1 MRRLLATVTVL
12 VLLTAAC
19 GDDSGAGLSAEEQA
33 VADAILAEMIAENED
48 EDEIDPDDMRCF
60 AEGMVGG
67 LGVGRLGELGV
78 SAADVGDPEAA
89 FRAMSEGELDEMA
102 DVAERCIDF
111 RTGFID
117 AMVADGISRESAECL
132 TDVLEGSD
140 FFRAS
145 LIASMKGEDFS
156 PDQDADLM
164 SVFITGAQECLT
176 PEELGGLFG

>member
-1 MRRLLATVTVL
+1 MRRLLASVTIVL
-12 VLLTAAC
+12 VAVAC
-19 GDDSGAGLSAEEQA
+19 GDDSGGGLTAEEQA

-48 EDEIDPDDMRCF
+48 EDEVDPEDMRCF
-60 AEGMVGG
+60 ADGVVDG
-67 LGVGRLGELGV
+67 LGVSRLGELGI

-89 FRAMSEGELDEMA
+89 FRAMTAGELDDMA
-102 DVAERCIDF
+102 DVAMRCIDF
-111 RTGFID
+111 RTGFTD

-132 TDVLEGSD
+132 TDALDDSD

-164 SVFITGAQECLT
+164 SAFINGAQDCLT

>member
-1 MRRLLATVTVL
+1 MRRLLATVTIFGL
-12 VLLTAAC
+12 IAGAC
-19 GDDSGAGLSAEEQA
+19 GDDSGGGLTAEEQA
-33 VADAILAEMIAENED
+33 VADAIFAEMVAENED
-48 EDEIDPDDMRCF
+48 EDEVDPDDMRCF
-60 AEGMVGG
+60 ADGMVGG
-67 LGVGRLGELGV
+67 LGVARLGELGI
-78 SAADVGDPEAA
+78 SASDVGDPESA
-89 FRAMSEGELDEMA
+89 FRAMSEGELDDMA

-132 TDVLEGSD
+132 TDVLDDSD

-164 SVFITGAQECLT
+164 TAFIGAAQDCLT
-176 PEELGGLFG
+176 PDELGGLFG